1 MINFRWCKIVTV
13 SILLMGPFVSAA
25 SQELSDTLL
34 VYFQKEKAIFE
45 RDYRENGLRTDEFIG
60 RIRSLQEIGASY
72 IVRLEM
78 TGVASPE
85 GDTLFNNIISNA
97 RRNAVYKYG
106 VAKRHDRPT
115 EQCQEQGEGRGPGR
129 GRKLCLW
136 TAKGRGG
143 ARAAD
148 LD

>member
-1 MINFRWCKIVTV
+1 MTV
-13 SILLMGPFVSAA
+13 SILLMGSFVSAA

-60 RIRSLQEIGASY
+60 RIRSLQEIGAAY

-97 RRNAVYKYG
+97 RRNAVYKYIK
-106 VAKRHDRPT
+106 VKADIPDSLIYSYSTHDDWKPWPVLSRRIRRSAAS
-115 EQCQEQGEGRGPGR
+115 RGF
-129 GRKLCLW
+129 W
-136 TAKGRGG
+136 I
-143 ARAAD
+143 
-148 LD
+148 